1 VRTKAD
7 RNQTMMTAVDIMN
20 QAHPWAADLVRYE
33 EQRIGSRMTAYERVA
48 STIGVSA
55 SWLRKL
61 IGRQSVELAAHEY
74 LNIALAYRK
83 LCERIEAEAENNRRR
98 AVAAMESI
106 NATLASASIVVADET
121 REDSSGTSGEVGEG

>member
-1 VRTKAD
+1 
-7 RNQTMMTAVDIMN
+7 
-20 QAHPWAADLVRYE
+20 
-33 EQRIGSRMTAYERVA
+33 MTAYERVA

-106 NATLASASIVVADET
+106 NATLASASIVVDFEERPDRGGTRSGNDEA
-121 REDSSGTSGEVGEG
+121 